1 MECLNIQRNEIEK
14 ILENYVDVWDGDWD
28 DDIKNNIYE
37 ACLLWVRVFYSPIEA
52 FAMERTMANIKANAV
67 DKKPYSDWVTL
78 SSIPMRKDSLL
89 LVFYKSR
96 VPRGTRVSDLFKRA
110 RLQNPFLRIME
121 TTETAETIRARMYM
135 THPCLALLY
144 MVNALTHMIENCG
157 AHVTGK
163 SYKVWRMIRWLTHVE
178 EQLGSFED
186 EINAFIPVE
195 VDGFKLDD
203 AKLPEAADDLQIPL
217 FRRICQTYAYI
228 PATGIEDP
236 LEDLESEKKV
246 AGLETEYMS
255 DTMNAFEDLYERL
268 HTIMKKNDALTRL
281 WDTIFIPYMSRK
293 NTGERHT
300 YVQKFVRVQDNNCVR
315 RKCLLTRYKRSV
327 RREDGDYLDLKRD
340 VHILFRPVL
349 LSESKSDD
357 HGGCKFTQNDV
368 PLSFRLEDVPTPDVV
383 TFSDT
388 ESEWSFDDGLYHA
401 YDWETKLVHEFELE
415 FNRMEHTVPP
425 VFVVWE
431 NCLENS
437 DFYQFEELASFC
449 SNITILSRGQECVE
463 YVKTRGLKEP
473 QIIEGDFATW
483 VDTHYDS
490 YVLVVGEYPNRVV
503 DGHVIVARNGIFN
516 AYTMSQWLDIC
527 TTGSID
533 TINM

>member
-14 ILENYVDVWDGDWD
+14 ILENYVDVWDGGW

-67 DKKPYSDWVTL
+67 DNNPYSDWVTL

-178 EQLGSFED
+178 EQLKPFKN
-186 EINAFIPVE
+186 EIEAPIPVE
-195 VDGFKLDD
+195 EDGLKLDKV
-203 AKLPEAADDLQIPL
+203 KLPEAADDLQIPL

-228 PATGIEDP
+228 PATGIDDP

-255 DTMNAFEDLYERL
+255 DTMNAFEDLYARL
-268 HTIMKKNDALTRL
+268 HTIMAENDTLTKL

-349 LSESKSDD
+349 FSEGKSD
-357 HGGCKFTQNDV
+357 HGSCALTQGDE

-383 TFSDT
+383 TFSDS
-388 ESEWSFDDGLYHA
+388 ESELSFDDGLYHA
-401 YDWETKLVHEFELE
+401 YAWETKLVHEFELE

-449 SNITILSRGQECVE
+449 SNITILSREQECVE

-473 QIIEGDFATW
+473 QIIEDDFATW
-483 VDTHYDS
+483 VDTRYDS
-490 YVLVVGEYPNRVV
+490 YVLVMGEDPNRVV
-503 DGHVIVARNGIFN
+503 DGHVIVARNGLFN
-516 AYTMSQWLDIC
+516 TYTMSQWLDIC

-533 TINM
+533 TINT